1 MSGYGRLFLFIG
13 EIFSQGVS
21 KGKNCYCITYN
32 GYKRENI
39 HVYSSFAGNINL
51 QKQIDFYVNEGSQSI
66 QGRANRLPLWQHI
79 CLLILTDKYKTVKKY
94 ILCKFCLCQS
104 FYPCCGYWLNTSVS
118 INLTAKLPYKAQKRR
133 HQPSLL
139 FCVAY
144 SFLTPSCGALTTF
157 LGIPPVLARILH
169 F

>member
-1 MSGYGRLFLFIG
+1 MSGSGRLFLFIG

-39 HVYSSFAGNINL
+39 HVYSSFAGNFNL
-51 QKQIDFYVNEGSQSI
+51 QKQIDFYVNEGSQSL

-94 ILCKFCLCQS
+94 ILCKFFLCQS
-104 FYPCCGYWLNTSVS
+104 FLPVLRVPLNTSVS
-118 INLTAKLPYKAQKRR
+118 INLTFKLPYKAQKRR

-139 FCVAY
+139 FCVSY
-144 SFLTPSCGALTTF
+144 SFLTPSGGAFTTF
-157 LGIPPVLARILH
+157 LEIPPV
-169 F
+169 

>member
-1 MSGYGRLFLFIG
+1 MSGSGRLFLFIG

-39 HVYSSFAGNINL
+39 HVYSSFAGNFNL
-51 QKQIDFYVNEGSQSI
+51 QKQIDFYVNEGSQSL

-94 ILCKFCLCQS
+94 ILCNFAYVNH
-104 FYPCCGYWLNTSVS
+104 FYPCCGYWLTTSVS
-118 INLTAKLPYKAQKRR
+118 INLTAKTANKAQKRR

-139 FCVAY
+139 FCVSY
-144 SFLTPSCGALTTF
+144 SFLTPSCGAFTTF
-157 LGIPPVLARILH
+157 LGIPPV
-169 F
+169 